1 MKTLK
6 LISLSFLFALFA
18 NIVSANSTINNT
30 FISST
35 DDLRQVIKEK
45 VESNYAE
52 PFNFLYKN
60 GVNKLDENVEIY
72 FFITPEKT
80 IRISSIICQDRIATD
95 FVKQVL
101 NKEKLNVDSQL
112 TSRMYKIK
120 IILNYKAS

>member
-6 LISLSFLFALFA
+6 LISLSFLFALFTLIA
-18 NIVSANSTINNT
+18 TANSTIKNT

-45 VESNYAE
+45 VESYYAE

-60 GVNKLDENVEIY
+60 GMNKLEENVEIY
-72 FFITPEKT
+72 FFITPEK
-80 IRISSIICQDRIATD
+80 IISISSIKCQDPIAID

-101 NKEKLNVDSQL
+101 NREILNVDSQL

-120 IILNYKAS
+120 IQLNYKEL